1 MTVYS
6 RAPTTRP
13 RWIVQT
19 PSNSSSRQPPAGSI
33 RRFLKLLIEAIRK
46 SPPKENGGSRLY
58 RSKKYLRANH
68 RVMKKEMTEILKPT
82 MEKALRDRLV
92 IKTSAKQ
99 SILSGS
105 VKLNPD
111 LEKGLGLS
119 DDNNSG
125 GEEKSSRR
133 RQVDEQAANNTNSN
147 DRKRKAEDEPDPLQ
161 TYIVKKKLF
170 RPRRT

>member
-1 MTVYS
+1 MTGLFS
-6 RAPTTRP
+6 SSDDETTLDRSNSQQQQQ
-13 RWIVQT
+13 QT
-19 PSNSSSRQPPAGSI
+19 PPASSI

-46 SPPKENGGSRLY
+46 SPPKENGVSIVQI
-58 RSKKYLRANH
+58 KKYLRANH

-111 LEKGLGLS
+111 LEKGLALS

-125 GEEKSSRR
+125 GEEKSSAEE
-133 RQVDEQAANNTNSN
+133 QVDEQAATNNDSN